1 MRALTNY
8 LPLSNNGKLSYIC
21 ISYSSPTSMKIIPN
35 KEKYGILGPDPL
47 QRCSVWALVDQTSID
62 GSDQE
67 ATFPQSQ
74 NSVNPVHASSS
85 DSSEL
90 SVIIDSLDE
99 EFRARSNQ
107 KHIVVHEDFAAVQ
120 PSSSKQDVFLPKQD
134 SKKMWQTF
142 VKDSPAHHISC
153 KSEDSESLMELNLPK
168 TEKLPI
174 LPTTGRIYSFD
185 TPKRPTI
192 PRRLSS
198 LSHLCRAV
206 TQIQE
211 ATPPKIEPKLSP
223 QPKEFN
229 LDAPVTPKS
238 RQSEEAPVNVETL
251 SPPQKRRKVSKR
263 HEPDYLECK
272 IALTRIKERRPYNI
286 AKNPEPNPFFCQ
298 ATQQLSTP
306 DVMKYFM
313 SPLDKRLC
321 NIARKRYLRA
331 SLDELQNSTT
341 DYIFK
346 RSDLFSTKELY
357 TFQWVRIQKSPDTG
371 LPALH
376 TQCALCIYCKRIQFF
391 NIQLSHF
398 RNHMLLCHGVFAN
411 GYLTPDP
418 LKAGIYRLPNQ
429 FNHRVH
435 VLVESEVKC
444 VACPVCYHLFEI
456 DLWVSDPENS
466 KLSAYLRHFQ
476 EFHRIKM
483 PGLQYFDRSFKG

>member
-1 MRALTNY
+1 M
-8 LPLSNNGKLSYIC
+8 
-21 ISYSSPTSMKIIPN
+21 
-35 KEKYGILGPDPL
+35 
-47 QRCSVWALVDQTSID
+47 LVDQTSID

-67 ATFPQSQ
+67 ATSPQLQ
-74 NSVNPVHASSS
+74 NSVIPVLSSSS

-99 EFRARSNQ
+99 EIGALSEQ
-107 KHIVVHEDFAAVQ
+107 KHIVVHEDFAVVQ
-120 PSSSKQDVFLPKQD
+120 PSSSKQHVFLPEHE
-134 SKKMWQTF
+134 SKNVWQTF
-142 VKDSPAHHISC
+142 VKDSPAHFKPH
-153 KSEDSESLMELNLPK
+153 KSEDCESLMLESDLPKIKNLPVS
-168 TEKLPI
+168 
-174 LPTTGRIYSFD
+174 PTTGHIYSCV
-185 TPKRPTI
+185 TPERPTI

-211 ATPPKIEPKLSP
+211 ATPPRIEPEEIQLSP
-223 QPKEFN
+223 QRKEFK
-229 LDAPVTPKS
+229 LDAPETPES
-238 RQSEEAPVNVETL
+238 RQSEEAPVNVEPL

-272 IALTRIKERRPYNI
+272 IVLTPIKERRLYNI
-286 AKNPEPNPFFCQ
+286 AKNPEPTYFFSQ
-298 ATQQLSTP
+298 ATQQFSIP
-306 DVMKYFM
+306 DVKKYFK

-341 DYIFK
+341 DYIFNK
-346 RSDLFSTKELY
+346 YDLFSTKELY
-357 TFQWVRIQKSPDTG
+357 TFQWVRLQRSPDTG
-371 LPALH
+371 RPALH
-376 TQCALCIYCKRIQFF
+376 TQCALCMYCKRIQFF

-398 RNHMLLCHGVFAN
+398 RNHMLLCHGVFPN

-418 LKAGIYRLPNQ
+418 LKAGIYIFPNQ
-429 FNHRVH
+429 FNHGIH
-435 VLVESEVKC
+435 VLVNSEVKC
-444 VACPVCYHLFEI
+444 VACPVCYDLFEI